1 MKKFLLS
8 LLTVAAGFS
17 AQATDYELITSA
29 DALEVGANY
38 ILVGTNE
45 GSYYG
50 MGVYSTGNNI
60 KAVTLTNPTDGVISI
75 SDEAVG
81 VINLESS
88 ERTDGYNYQLKV
100 EGGYLYAASTSKNY
114 MKVTDNPSA
123 TAQASISV
131 AETGVATI
139 KFDNKDSSNKYVRNW
154 VRFNPNNGSPIFSCY
169 TSGQQDVYLYKE
181 VTGEAPV
188 VTVETPEITP
198 ATGKFGGPQQVT
210 ITCATEGAAIYY
222 TTDGTVP
229 TNESTLYEAPFTVSE
244 TTTVKAIA
252 YVDTDASKVASSTI
266 TILNSYESLTSI
278 LNFGPKPDV
287 GATSEEFIV
296 ACDLIVAYVNGANVI
311 VTDEVGHSYSLI
323 FKYDTGLQAGD
334 VVAGGW
340 TAAIQNFKGLNELIP
355 SETLT
360 TNGTADVP
368 AFEEIT
374 DMSVLDES
382 YVCHIVVV
390 KNVYFAEAT
399 PDASSNFTAT
409 QNDNEYTMYNKFK
422 IAGVE
427 AGLYDVTMV
436 VWMYNTLG
444 YYPLEYT
451 PAPTPIEVPEN
462 LYIMGQVFGGDM
474 MWPNLLVME
483 KEGNKFTYSGVADN
497 TQLNFFVFTTNNES
511 EISANANDLHTA
523 EQNVAVDNT
532 YELVQGYETMQI
544 AEGSYTLTVT
554 YYDYRIELSITN
566 YDSSVLDITNDA
578 AAPVEYFNLQ
588 GVRVAEPA
596 AGALYIVRQ
605 GSTVTKRTF

>member
-60 KAVTLTNPTDGVISI
+60 KAVTLTNTTDGVISI

-100 EGGYLYAASTSKNY
+100 EGGYLYAASTSSNQ
-114 MKVTDNPSA
+114 MKVTTTVSA
-123 TAQASISV
+123 KAQASISV

-139 KFDNKDSSNKYVRNW
+139 KFDNSDKRNW
-154 VRFNPNNGSPIFSCY
+154 VRFNYNGGTPLFSCY
-169 TSGQQDVYLYKE
+169 TSGQSDVYLYKE
-181 VTGEAPV
+181 KTGEAPV

-222 TTDGTVP
+222 TTDGTAP
-229 TNESTLYEAPFTVSE
+229 TKESTPYEAPFTVSE

-252 YVDTDASKVASSTI
+252 YVDTYASKVASSTI
-266 TILNSYESLTSI
+266 TIFNSYESLADI
-278 LNFGPKPDV
+278 LNFGPKPEV

-311 VTDEVGHSYSLI
+311 VTDDGTNYTLI
-323 FKYDTGLQAGD
+323 YKKNTGLQVGE

-340 TAAIQNFKGLNELIP
+340 IATIQNYKDLYELIP

-374 DMSVLDES
+374 DMSVLDKS

-399 PDASSNFTAT
+399 PETAVDFTAT
-409 QNDNEYTMYNKFK
+409 QNGENYTMYNKFQ

-427 AGLYDVTMV
+427 AGLYNVTMV
-436 VWMYNTLG
+436 VWMYNNNLG

-451 PAPTPIEVPEN
+451 AIPAPTPIEVPEN
-462 LYIMGQVFGGDM
+462 LYIMGEVFGSNL

-497 TQLNFFVFTTNNES
+497 SQPNYFVFTTNNES
-511 EISANANDLHTA
+511 EISANANALHTT

-532 YELVQGYETMQI
+532 YELIQGYETMLI

-554 YYDYRIELSITN
+554 YYDDRIELSITN

-605 GSTVTKRTF
+605 GSSVTKRAF

>member
-1 MKKFLLS
+1 MKKILLS
-8 LLTVAAGFS
+8 LLTVAAGFC
-17 AQATDYELITSA
+17 AQATDYELVTSN

-38 ILVGTNE
+38 ILVANDGAVA
-45 GSYYG
+45 
-50 MGVYSTGNNI
+50 MGIYSSGNNVP
-60 KAVTLTNPTDGVISI
+60 AVSI
-75 SDEAVG
+75 TAPVNNVVTINDEAVG
-81 VINLESS
+81 VITLEASGR
-88 ERTDGYNYQLKV
+88 EDGYNYQLKV
-100 EGGYLYAASTSKNY
+100 ESGYLYAASTSKNY
-114 MKVTDNPSA
+114 MKVKETADA
-123 TAQASISV
+123 KAQASIAV
-131 AETGVATI
+131 AADGVATI
-139 KFDNKDSSNKYVRNW
+139 KFDNKDSSNKDVRNW
-154 VRFNPNNGSPIFSCY
+154 VRFNPNNNNPIFSCY

-181 VTGEAPV
+181 VTGEEPV
-188 VTVETPEITP
+188 ATVETPEITP

-222 TTDGTVP
+222 TTDGTAP
-229 TNESTLYEAPFTVSE
+229 TNESTLYEAPFTISE

-266 TILNSYESLTSI
+266 TILDSYESLTGI
-278 LNFGPKPDV
+278 LNFGPKPEV

-340 TAAIQNFKGLNELIP
+340 TAAIQNYKGLYELIP

-368 AFEEIT
+368 AFEEIN

-399 PDASSNFTAT
+399 PDAGSNFTAT
-409 QNDNEYTMYNKFK
+409 QNDTDYTLYNKFK
-422 IAGVE
+422 LASVE

-436 VWMYNTLG
+436 VWMFDTLC

-462 LYIMGQVFGGDM
+462 LYIMGEAFGSNL

-497 TQLNFFVFTTNNES
+497 SQPNFFVFTTNNES
-511 EISANANDLHTA
+511 EISANANALHTA

-532 YELVQGYETMQI
+532 YELVQGYETMLI

-605 GSTVTKRTF
+605 GSTVTKRAF

>member
-38 ILVGTNE
+38 ILVANDGTVA
-45 GSYYG
+45 
-50 MGVYSTGNNI
+50 MGIYSGGNNVP
-60 KAVTLTNPTDGVISI
+60 AVSITAPVNDVVTITD
-75 SDEAVG
+75 EKVG
-81 VINLESS
+81 VITLEASG
-88 ERTDGYNYQLKV
+88 RTDGYNYQLKV
-100 EGGYLYAASTSKNY
+100 EGGYLYAAGGTKNNQL
-114 MKVTDNPSA
+114 KVTNSPGA
-123 TAQASISV
+123 TAQASITV
-131 AETGVATI
+131 ADTGVATI
-139 KFDNKDSSNKYVRNW
+139 KFDNNEKRHW
-154 VRFNPNNGSPIFSCY
+154 LRFNPNTSNNNPIFACY

-181 VTGEAPV
+181 KTGDAPV

-222 TTDGTVP
+222 TTDGTAP
-229 TNESTLYEAPFTVSE
+229 TNESTPYEAPFTVSE

-266 TILNSYESLTSI
+266 TIFNSYESLAD
-278 LNFGPKPDV
+278 LLANGPKPEV

-296 ACDLIVAYVNGANVI
+296 NFDLIVSYVNGANVI
-311 VTDEVGHSYSLI
+311 VTDNGTNYTLI
-323 FKYDTGLQAGD
+323 YKYDTGLKAGD

-340 TAAIQNFKGLNELIP
+340 VATAQNYKTQYELVP
-355 SETLT
+355 AKTLT

-368 AFEEIT
+368 AFAEID
-374 DMSVLDES
+374 DMSQLTEADI
-382 YVCHIVVV
+382 YHIVVV

-399 PDASSNFTAT
+399 PEAAANFTAS
-409 QNDNEYTMYNKFK
+409 QNGTDYTLYNKFK
-422 IAGVE
+422 LASVE

-436 VWMYNTLG
+436 VWMYNSLS

-451 PAPTPIEVPEN
+451 AVPTIEVPEN
-462 LYIMGQVFGGDM
+462 LYIMGAAFGSDHHY
-474 MWPNLLVME
+474 PNLITME
-483 KEGNKFTYSGVADN
+483 KEGNKFTYSGVADDS
-497 TQLNFFVFTTNNES
+497 QLNYFVFTTNNES
-511 EISANANDLHTA
+511 EIKANANALHTA

-532 YELVQGYETMQI
+532 YELIQGYETMLI

-605 GSTVTKRTF
+605 GSTVTKRAF

>member
-1 MKKFLLS
+1 MKKLLLS
-8 LLTVAAGFS
+8 LLIVAAGFT
-17 AQATDYELITSA
+17 AQATDYELVTLA

-38 ILVGTNE
+38 ILVANDGAVA
-45 GSYYG
+45 
-50 MGVYSTGNNI
+50 MGIYSSGNNVP
-60 KAVTLTNPTDGVISI
+60 AVSITAPVNNVVAI

-81 VINLESS
+81 VITLESS
-88 ERTDGYNYQLKV
+88 GREDGYNYQLKV

-114 MKVTDNPSA
+114 MKVKETADA
-123 TAQASISV
+123 KAQASIAV
-131 AETGVATI
+131 AADGVATI
-139 KFDNKDSSNKYVRNW
+139 KFDNKDSSNKDVRNW
-154 VRFNPNNGSPIFSCY
+154 VRFNPNNNNPIFSCY

-181 VTGEAPV
+181 VTGEEPV
-188 VTVETPEITP
+188 ATVETPEITP

-210 ITCATEGAAIYY
+210 ISCATEGAAIYY
-222 TTDGTVP
+222 TTDGTAP
-229 TNESTLYEAPFTVSE
+229 TSESTLYEAPFTVSE

-266 TILNSYESLTSI
+266 TILDSYESLTGI
-278 LNFGPKPDV
+278 LNFGPKPEV

-311 VTDEVGHSYSLI
+311 VTDEVGHSYALI
-323 FKYDTGLQAGD
+323 YKYDTGLQAGD
-334 VVAGGW
+334 VVSGGW
-340 TAAIQNFKGLNELIP
+340 TAAIQNYRGLYELIP

-368 AFEEIT
+368 AFEEIN

-399 PDASSNFTAT
+399 PDAGSNFTAT
-409 QNDNEYTMYNKFK
+409 QNDTDYTLYNKFK
-422 IAGVE
+422 LASVE

-436 VWMYNTLG
+436 VWMFDTLC

-462 LYIMGQVFGGDM
+462 LYIMGEAFGSNL

-497 TQLNFFVFTTNNES
+497 SQPNFFVFTTNNES
-511 EISANANDLHTA
+511 EISAKANALHTA

-532 YELVQGYETMQI
+532 YELIQGYETMLI

-605 GSTVTKRTF
+605 GSTVTKRAF

>member
-8 LLTVAAGFS
+8 LISVLALSSAASAASVAIPGDGETWASYEWAETNSDGKVIKMEAVIGDFTFTYDKGTSTSDIANANPADVNQLRIYAGSSITITSSIPFTKITGVVAS
-17 AQATDYELITSA
+17 SSKATDATLS
-29 DALEVGANY
+29 DGWALEGTLQAKANTSFTF
-38 ILVGTNE
+38 V
-45 GSYYG
+45 
-50 MGVYSTGNNI
+50 STTPQTSITFSGNNKQFRI
-60 KAVTLTNPTDGVISI
+60 SSLVIETSEDPI
-75 SDEAVG
+75 EA
-81 VINLESS
+81 
-88 ERTDGYNYQLKV
+88 
-100 EGGYLYAASTSKNY
+100 
-114 MKVTDNPSA
+114 
-123 TAQASISV
+123 
-131 AETGVATI
+131 
-139 KFDNKDSSNKYVRNW
+139 
-154 VRFNPNNGSPIFSCY
+154 
-169 TSGQQDVYLYKE
+169 
-181 VTGEAPV
+181 
-188 VTVETPEITP
+188 TVETPEITP
-198 ATGKFGGPQQVT
+198 ATGKFGGPQQVS
-210 ITCATEGAAIYY
+210 ISCATEGAAIYY
-222 TTDGTVP
+222 TTDGTAP
-229 TNESTLYEAPFTVSE
+229 TSESTLYEAPFTVST

-266 TILNSYESLTSI
+266 TILDSYESLTGI
-278 LNFGPKPDV
+278 LNFGPKPEV
-287 GATSEEFIV
+287 GVTSEEFMV

-311 VTDEVGHSYSLI
+311 VTDEVGHSYALI
-323 FKYDTGLQAGD
+323 YKYDTGLQAGD

-340 TAAIQNFKGLNELIP
+340 TAAIQNYKGLYELIP

-368 AFEEIT
+368 AFEEIN

-399 PDASSNFTAT
+399 PDAGSNFTAT
-409 QNDNEYTMYNKFK
+409 QNDTDYTLYNKFK
-422 IAGVE
+422 LASVE

-436 VWMYNTLG
+436 VWMFDTLC

-462 LYIMGQVFGGDM
+462 LYIMGEAFGSNL

-497 TQLNFFVFTTNNES
+497 SQPNFFVFTTNNES
-511 EISANANDLHTA
+511 EISANANALHTA

-532 YELVQGYETMQI
+532 YELVQGYETMLI

-566 YDSSVLDITNDA
+566 YDSSALDITNDA

-605 GSTVTKRTF
+605 GSTVTKRAF